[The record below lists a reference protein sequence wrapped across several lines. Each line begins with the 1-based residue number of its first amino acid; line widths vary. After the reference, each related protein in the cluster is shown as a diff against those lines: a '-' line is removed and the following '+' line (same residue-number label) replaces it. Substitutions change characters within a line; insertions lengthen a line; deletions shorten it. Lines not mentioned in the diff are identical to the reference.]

1 MAMAGAPDRF
11 THELQRACLGVAFH
25 RMLLVLG
32 PDFHRCFAGSCGF
45 SRWGA
50 ESMITSSS
58 YFIGRRMCISMPGVM
73 ALSRVRLTPIS
84 PGHWN
89 GFDWSVVHENILHLI
104 TSH

>member
-1 MAMAGAPDRF
+1 M
-11 THELQRACLGVAFH
+11 V
-25 RMLLVLG
+25 
-32 PDFHRCFAGSCGF
+32 
-45 SRWGA
+45 
-50 ESMITSSS
+50 ISSS

-73 ALSRVRLTPIS
+73 ALSRVRLTPMS